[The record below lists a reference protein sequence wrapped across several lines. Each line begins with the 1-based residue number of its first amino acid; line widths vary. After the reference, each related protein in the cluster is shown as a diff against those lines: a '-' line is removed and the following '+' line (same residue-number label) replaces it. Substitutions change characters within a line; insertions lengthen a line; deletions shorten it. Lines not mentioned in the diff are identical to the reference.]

1 METVNV
7 LFVSSV
13 DSVDYKLSKTEIL
26 RGFIAE
32 KLTTAAQEIFA
43 VVERTVAG
51 YEEEASGLRQEI
63 DRQRRQL
70 EAVLQP
76 RVSLCRTGHQFP
88 VCEPAAGGAAE
99 LPAEEEQHRSEQN
112 VEDSG
117 SRDILGQAEEEE
129 GEDEEEESA
138 EETVQRTSL
147 DEEDLGNPDHQIT
160 NTRSQS
166 VKRKHR
172 RRSHLDLRV
181 DSQSTK
187 RAGRR
192 LTFNTPEAPREH
204 GLSQR
209 PVSASPP
216 TDDKLLAAISGLSRQ
231 LTQFIA
237 DASQQFSALNARM
250 LPMEERMAVLES
262 NNCSGVDERKRKRR
276 VKNPK
281 IAEAVRRLHN
291 SEANCRRYDAEQGL
305 CSPSN
310 EAVTS
315 HLVEALQASPDL
327 QAACKTHYETVRRNF
342 RYSQPDLADKATA
355 IKSSARCRSRRKR
368 LLAARQSVLAADEV
382 ALWKGVTIDLMSDEE
397 DGSFEGVSGWI
408 VRPPSYRS
416 QELTDLCATL
426 QARLEASPKYTAL
439 HHRRLHKG
447 PYSDRKPPPHDSE
460 VDRHFI
466 PQPSCS

>member
-1 METVNV
+1 MHLELKKKKKKKKTAEPLIYFLGTNGDSQRV
-7 LFVSSV
+7 FVSSV
-13 DSVDYKLSKTEIL
+13 DSVDYKLAKTEIL

-76 RVSLCRTGHQFP
+76 RVSLCRTDHQFP

-99 LPAEEEQHRSEQN
+99 LPAEEEQQHRSEQN

-117 SRDILGQAEEEE
+117 SRDILGHAEEEE

-187 RAGRR
+187 R
-192 LTFNTPEAPREH
+192 EAPHEH

-281 IAEAVRRLHN
+281 IARRSVACTTPRQTAGAMML
-291 SEANCRRYDAEQGL
+291 SKDC
-305 CSPSN
+305 
-310 EAVTS
+310 V
-315 HLVEALQASPDL
+315 HLL
-327 QAACKTHYETVRRNF
+327 TR
-342 RYSQPDLADKATA
+342 
-355 IKSSARCRSRRKR
+355 RSRPTWLKLCKQVQIYR
-368 LLAARQSVLAADEV
+368 LL
-382 ALWKGVTIDLMSDEE
+382 
-397 DGSFEGVSGWI
+397 
-408 VRPPSYRS
+408 VRPIMRQYAETSGTVSQILLTRRRPLRVLPGVGREGSGCWQRGRVYWRQTKWRS
-416 QELTDLCATL
+416 GK
-426 QARLEASPKYTAL
+426 ASL
-439 HHRRLHKG
+439 
-447 PYSDRKPPPHDSE
+447 
-460 VDRHFI
+460 
-466 PQPSCS
+466 